1 MNLIVNVDKNWAIG
15 LGSKLLVRIPQDMKY
30 FRSMTTGHVV
40 VMGRKTLE
48 SFPESKPLPNR
59 VNIVLTRDQGYQA
72 PGALVVHSMEELK
85 EELEKYSGEEIF
97 VIGGGQIYRELL
109 PLCDKAYVT
118 KVDRAFD
125 ADVYFPDLDQDPQ
138 WKMTKV
144 SEEQTYFDLE
154 YVFAVYE
161 RTA

>member
-72 PGALVVHSMEELK
+72 PGAVVVHSMEEFLDG
-85 EELEKYSGEEIF
+85 LEMVIVMVGHSQIKGKPEAFGGRILIDPRNVCGDGEN
-97 VIGGGQIYRELL
+97 
-109 PLCDKAYVT
+109 
-118 KVDRAFD
+118 
-125 ADVYFPDLDQDPQ
+125 VYKL
-138 WKMTKV
+138 
-144 SEEQTYFDLE
+144 
-154 YVFAVYE
+154 
-161 RTA
+161 